1 MTNIDQYFSTP
12 YKQKRPYHLTLL
24 CCLRSLPSFI
34 SFHFCYFIPEN
45 MAEVVGLLLSPFLQ
59 VFFEK
64 VTSREFVD
72 FFRSRKLDS
81 RLLKRLERVLLSA
94 NAVLE
99 DAEELQ
105 FTELKV
111 KNWLDELKD
120 AIYDAEDILDEI
132 HTEVLRCNLDAEFQT
147 FATKVRKTFPTSL
160 NPFVRNI
167 EPKIKDIL
175 ETLDHLV
182 NQKDDIGLKE
192 GVGVK
197 SSGRSSASLV
207 KESDIFGRT
216 DDKEAII
223 NLLLSDDVSG
233 NELYVIAIVGM
244 GGLGKTTLAQLVY
257 NDDRMEGHFDHKAWV
272 CVSDDFD
279 VLKMTKTILQNLE
292 SSTISDSKSLD
303 WLQVTLQ
310 QKLRGKKFLLV
321 LDDVWNKNIKNY
333 SEWEAFSN
341 PFRYG
346 AEGIRVIV
354 TTREKPVASIMQY
367 TAIYDLKTLQDDDC
381 WSLFSKHAF
390 HSGNSDAH
398 PELEVIGRKIVERCK
413 GLPLAVK
420 TIGALLWSEL
430 DVKEWNKIMMSE
442 IWDLQSDIIPALRL
456 SYKYL
461 PLHLKCC
468 FAYCSIFPKDYDF
481 EKEELILLWMAE
493 GFLPQGKDKTAE
505 QIGDDYF
512 ADLVSRSLFQ
522 QSSKNTREF
531 GMHDLVN
538 DLARFVSGQFTFRL
552 EGENSLE
559 IGSKTR
565 HLSFFKRS
573 TRKIEK
579 FGVLYEAT
587 GLRTFLPIY
596 PSNQILA
603 KELAPDLLPMLRC
616 LRVLNLSSSLKLT
629 ELPDSIGKM
638 KHLRHL
644 DVSLTPIRKLPDS
657 ICKLCN
663 LQTLRISLCNNLTVL
678 PRDIHK
684 LINLR
689 HLDVSDTPIKEMPV
703 HLGRLCCLR
712 TLTKFIVGEHSG
724 AGIGELGKL
733 ANLGGKLLISDLQ
746 NVVSPLGALVPSLND
761 KIYLEELKLRWNGE
775 NNISESQRAVLDSL
789 QPHVNLKRL
798 SIYGYGGKRFSDWV
812 GHHSFSNIATL
823 YLYNCGYCSVL
834 PPLGQLPT
842 LQSLSIDCFA
852 EIDAVDRD
860 FYGNSSSST
869 KPFGALKVLKFRNM
883 PKLEKWFAF
892 GVENEGGAFTHL
904 EELEIVNCPRLT
916 GELPIHPS
924 SLSRLVIEE
933 CPLLVTSLPSAATLR
948 QLELRRN
955 CNEAL
960 FKQLPTGLQK
970 LAISEFDALESIPE
984 RLMDFNSCLE
994 ELKIRGGHSLISLS
1008 SAGLPSTLNILEII
1022 DCRKL
1027 ELPMHLNYSSL
1038 ETLMSFGSF
1047 DSLKSFPLNLF
1058 PNLTSIVLSGCL
1070 NLESFNVP
1078 QQLELDLVALS
1089 SLQIHNCPNFV
1100 SFPNGGLRAS
1110 KLVDF
1115 YVTNCQSLTS
1125 LPDKM
1130 HILLPSL
1137 GWLYLEN
1144 CPEVGSFPEGGLPSK
1159 LSSIFIIGCDKLIA
1173 NRGGWGFQNLP
1184 SIRYIDIHGNCK
1196 DVESF
1201 PDAGLLPTNLVS
1213 LVISKFP
1220 NMKSL
1225 DYKALRHLTSL
1236 DQLSIYSCPK
1246 LKFMKEEGLPASI
1259 STLRISECALLE
1271 KQLESRKG
1279 KARSKIDH
1287 IPYIDINGK
1296 LI

>member
-1 MTNIDQYFSTP
+1 
-12 YKQKRPYHLTLL
+12 
-24 CCLRSLPSFI
+24 
-34 SFHFCYFIPEN
+34 

-64 VTSREFVD
+64 VASGEFVD

-81 RLLKRLERVLLSA
+81 RLLKRLEIVLLSA

-99 DAEELQ
+99 YAEERQ
-105 FTELKV
+105 FTEHTV
-111 KNWLDELKD
+111 KKWLDELKD
-120 AIYDAEDILDEI
+120 AVYDAEDILDEI
-132 HTEVLRCNLDAEFQT
+132 HTEVLRCKLDAEFQT
-147 FATKVRKTFPTSL
+147 TATKVRKTISTSL
-160 NPFVRNI
+160 NPFVREI
-167 EPKIKDIL
+167 EPKIKDVL

-182 NQKDDIGLKE
+182 KQKDAIGLKE
-192 GVGVK
+192 GVGGK
-197 SSGRSSASLV
+197 SSGRSSTSLV
-207 KESDIFGRT
+207 EESDIFGRT
-216 DDKEAII
+216 DDKEAMV
-223 NLLLSDDVSG
+223 NLLLSDNVSG
-233 NELYVIAIVGM
+233 NELCVIAIIGM

-257 NDDRMEGHFDHKAWV
+257 NDGRMEGHFDHKAWV

-279 VLKMTKTILQNLE
+279 VLKMTKAILEKLGLSTKSE
-292 SSTISDSKSLD
+292 SNNLD

-310 QKLRGKKFLLV
+310 QKLMGKRFLLV
-321 LDDVWNKNIKNY
+321 LDDVWNKNFKNY

-341 PFRYG
+341 PFRFG
-346 AEGIRVIV
+346 AEGTRVIV

-390 HSGNSDAH
+390 HSGNSNAH

-461 PLHLKCC
+461 PLHLKRC

-481 EKEELILLWMAE
+481 EKEKLILLWMAE
-493 GFLPQGKDKTAE
+493 GFLPQGKDKTTE

-522 QSSKNTREF
+522 QSSENALEF

-552 EGENSLE
+552 EGRNSLE
-559 IGSKTR
+559 IGNKTR
-565 HLSFFKRS
+565 HLSFFIRS
-573 TRKIEK
+573 TGKIEK
-579 FGVLYEAT
+579 FGALHEAT

-596 PSNQILA
+596 PSNEILA

-616 LRVLNLSSSLKLT
+616 LRVLDLSSSPKLT

-644 DVSLTPIRKLPDS
+644 NVSWTPIRKLPDS

-663 LQTLRISLCNNLTVL
+663 LQALKISWCKNLTVL

-689 HLDVSDTPIKEMPV
+689 HLDFSFTPIKEMPV

-712 TLTKFIVGEHSG
+712 TLTKFIVSEHSG

-746 NVVSPLGALVPSLND
+746 NVVSPFGALVPSLND
-761 KIYLEELKLRWNGE
+761 KMYMEELELEWNGE
-775 NNISESQRAVLDSL
+775 NNISESQKAVLDSL

-798 SIYGYGGKRFSDWV
+798 SIYGYGGKRFSDWI
-812 GHHSFSNIATL
+812 GHHSFSNIASL
-823 YLYNCGYCSVL
+823 YLYNCKYCSVL
-834 PPLGQLPT
+834 PPLGQLPS
-842 LQSLSIDCFA
+842 LQSLSIACFA
-852 EIDAVDRD
+852 EIDAVNRD

-869 KPFGALKVLKFRNM
+869 KPFGALKVLKFRDM

-892 GVENEGGAFTHL
+892 SAENEGGAFTHL
-904 EELEIVNCPRLT
+904 EELELVNCPKLT

-924 SLSRLVIEE
+924 SLSRLVIEN
-933 CPLLVTSLPSAATLR
+933 CPLLVTSLPSAATLC
-948 QLELRRN
+948 QLELRN

-970 LAISEFDALESIPE
+970 LAIREFDALESIPE

-994 ELKIRGGHSLISLS
+994 ELKILDI
-1008 SAGLPSTLNILEII
+1008 T

-1038 ETLMSFGSF
+1038 EKLASFDSF

-1058 PNLTSIVLSGCL
+1058 PNLTSINLSGCL

-1089 SLQIHNCPNFV
+1089 ELIIINCPSFV
-1100 SFPNGGLRAS
+1100 SFPNGGLRAP
-1110 KLVDF
+1110 KLF
-1115 YVTNCQSLTS
+1115 YFSVTNCQSLAS

-1137 GWLYLEN
+1137 RTLYLEN
-1144 CPEVGSFPEGGLPSK
+1144 CPEVESFPEGGLPSK
-1159 LSSIFIIGCDKLIA
+1159 LSSIYIIDCDKLIA

-1184 SIRYIDIHGNCK
+1184 SIRCINVQGNCK

-1201 PDAGLLPTNLVS
+1201 PEAGLLPTNLVY
-1213 LVISKFP
+1213 LLIGKFP

-1236 DQLSIYSCPK
+1236 DQLSISSCPK

-1259 STLRISECALLE
+1259 STLRISKCALLE

-1279 KARSKIDH
+1279 KAWSKIDH
-1287 IPYIDINGK
+1287 NPYIYINGK

>member
-1 MTNIDQYFSTP
+1 
-12 YKQKRPYHLTLL
+12 
-24 CCLRSLPSFI
+24 
-34 SFHFCYFIPEN
+34 

-64 VTSREFVD
+64 IASGEFVD

-81 RLLKRLERVLLSA
+81 RLLKRLEIVLLSA

-99 DAEELQ
+99 YAEEMQ
-105 FTELKV
+105 FTEHMV
-111 KNWLDELKD
+111 KKWLDELKD
-120 AIYDAEDILDEI
+120 AVYDAEDILDEI
-132 HTEVLRCNLDAEFQT
+132 HTEVLRCKLDAEFQT
-147 FATKVRKTFPTSL
+147 IATKVRKTISTSL
-160 NPFVRNI
+160 NPFVREI
-167 EPKIKDIL
+167 EPKIKYVL
-175 ETLDHLV
+175 ETLDDLV
-182 NQKDDIGLKE
+182 KQKDAIGLKE
-192 GVGVK
+192 GVGGK
-197 SSGRSSASLV
+197 SSGRSSTSLV
-207 KESDIFGRT
+207 EESDIFGRN
-216 DDKEAII
+216 DDKELIV
-223 NLLLSDDVSG
+223 NLLLSDNVSG
-233 NELYVIAIVGM
+233 NELCVIAIIGM

-257 NDDRMEGHFDHKAWV
+257 NDHRMEGHFDHKAWV

-279 VLKMTKTILQNLE
+279 VLKMTKTILEKLGLPTKSE
-292 SSTISDSKSLD
+292 SNNLD

-310 QKLRGKKFLLV
+310 QKLMGKKFLLV

-341 PFRYG
+341 PFKSG
-346 AEGIRVIV
+346 AKGTRVIV
-354 TTREKPVASIMQY
+354 TTREKPVASIIRS
-367 TAIYDLKTLQDDDC
+367 TIYDLKTLQDDDC
-381 WSLFSKHAF
+381 WLLFSKHAF
-390 HSGNSDAH
+390 YSGNSDAH

-420 TIGALLWSEL
+420 TTGALLWSEL

-461 PLHLKCC
+461 PLHLKRC

-493 GFLPQGKDKTAE
+493 GFLPQGKPKTME
-505 QIGDDYF
+505 EIGDDYF

-522 QSSKNTREF
+522 QSSKNTLKF

-552 EGENSLE
+552 EEGGNSLE
-559 IGSKTR
+559 IGNKTR
-565 HLSFFKRS
+565 HLSFFIRS

-579 FGVLYEAT
+579 FGALYEAT

-596 PSNQILA
+596 RSNEILA

-616 LRVLNLSSSLKLT
+616 LRFINLRSSLKLT

-638 KHLRHL
+638 KHIRHL
-644 DVSLTPIRKLPDS
+644 NVSWTPIRKLPDS

-663 LQTLRISLCNNLTVL
+663 LQTLKILACNNLTVL
-678 PRDIHK
+678 PRDSHK

-689 HLDVSDTPIKEMPV
+689 HLDFSFTPIKKMPV

-712 TLTKFIVGEHSG
+712 TLTKFIVNEQSG

-761 KIYLEELKLRWNGE
+761 KMYMEELELEWKGE
-775 NNISESQRAVLDSL
+775 NNISESQRAVLDNL

-798 SIYGYGGKRFSDWV
+798 SIYGYGGKRFSDWI
-812 GHHSFSNIATL
+812 GNHSFSNIATL
-823 YLYNCGYCSVL
+823 YLFNCKYCSVL
-834 PPLGQLPT
+834 PPLGQLPS
-842 LQSLSIDCFA
+842 LQSLSIASFA
-852 EIDAVDRD
+852 EIDAVNRD

-869 KPFGALKVLKFRNM
+869 KPFGALKVLTFRDM
-883 PKLEKWFAF
+883 PKLEKWSAF
-892 GVENEGGAFTHL
+892 GAENEGGAFTHL
-904 EELEIVNCPRLT
+904 EELAIRNCPKLT
-916 GELPIHPS
+916 GELPIHP
-924 SLSRLVIEE
+924 SRLVIEE

-948 QLELRRN
+948 QLELRN

-970 LAISEFDALESIPE
+970 LAIREFDALESIPE

-1008 SAGLPSTLNILEII
+1008 SAGLPSTLKILEIR

-1038 ETLMSFGSF
+1038 ETLKSFDSF

-1089 SLQIHNCPNFV
+1089 ELRIHDCPNFV
-1100 SFPNGGLRAS
+1100 SFPNGGFRAP
-1110 KLVDF
+1110 KLVHF
-1115 YVTNCQSLTS
+1115 VVTNCQSLTS

-1130 HILLPSL
+1130 DVLLPSL
-1137 GWLYLEN
+1137 GRLSLGN
-1144 CPEVGSFPEGGLPSK
+1144 CPEVESFPEGGLPSK
-1159 LSSIFIIGCDKLIA
+1159 LSSIDIIDCDKLIA
-1173 NRGGWGFQNLP
+1173 NRRGWGFQNLP
-1184 SIRYIDIHGNCK
+1184 SIRYINVQGNCK

-1201 PDAGLLPTNLVS
+1201 PEAGLLPTNLVS
-1213 LVISKFP
+1213 LEIGKFP

-1236 DQLSIYSCPK
+1236 DDLSIYFCPK

-1259 STLRISECALLE
+1259 STLWISQCALLE

-1287 IPYIDINGK
+1287 IPDIYIN
-1296 LI
+1296 

>member
-1 MTNIDQYFSTP
+1 MG
-12 YKQKRPYHLTLL
+12 KR
-24 CCLRSLPSFI
+24 
-34 SFHFCYFIPEN
+34 
-45 MAEVVGLLLSPFLQ
+45 
-59 VFFEK
+59 
-64 VTSREFVD
+64 
-72 FFRSRKLDS
+72 
-81 RLLKRLERVLLSA
+81 
-94 NAVLE
+94 
-99 DAEELQ
+99 
-105 FTELKV
+105 
-111 KNWLDELKD
+111 
-120 AIYDAEDILDEI
+120 
-132 HTEVLRCNLDAEFQT
+132 
-147 FATKVRKTFPTSL
+147 
-160 NPFVRNI
+160 
-167 EPKIKDIL
+167 
-175 ETLDHLV
+175 
-182 NQKDDIGLKE
+182 
-192 GVGVK
+192 
-197 SSGRSSASLV
+197 
-207 KESDIFGRT
+207 
-216 DDKEAII
+216 
-223 NLLLSDDVSG
+223 
-233 NELYVIAIVGM
+233 
-244 GGLGKTTLAQLVY
+244 
-257 NDDRMEGHFDHKAWV
+257 
-272 CVSDDFD
+272 
-279 VLKMTKTILQNLE
+279 
-292 SSTISDSKSLD
+292 
-303 WLQVTLQ
+303 
-310 QKLRGKKFLLV
+310 FLLV
-321 LDDVWNKNIKNY
+321 LDDVWKKNIKNY

-341 PFRYG
+341 PFRFG
-346 AEGIRVIV
+346 AEGTRVIV
-354 TTREKPVASIMQY
+354 TTREKPVASIMQS

-381 WSLFSKHAF
+381 WSLFSKCAF

-398 PELEVIGRKIVERCK
+398 PELEEIGRKIVKRCR

-420 TIGALLWSEL
+420 TIGALSGSQL
-430 DVKEWNKIMMSE
+430 DVKEWNNIMMSE
-442 IWDLQSDIIPALRL
+442 IWKLESDIIPALRL
-456 SYKYL
+456 SYKFL
-461 PLHLKCC
+461 PIHLKRC
-468 FAYCSIFPKDYDF
+468 FAYSSIFPKDYDF

-493 GFLPQGKDKTAE
+493 GFLPQGKDKTME

-522 QSSKNTREF
+522 QSSENTREF

-538 DLARFVSGQFTFRL
+538 DLARFVSGKFTFRL
-552 EGENSLE
+552 EEGGNSLE
-559 IGSKTR
+559 IRNKTR
-565 HLSFFKRS
+565 HLSFFIRS

-579 FGVLYEAT
+579 FGALYEAT
-587 GLRTFLPIY
+587 GLRTFLPIRY
-596 PSNQILA
+596 SNEILA
-603 KELAPDLLPMLRC
+603 KELAPGLLPMLRC
-616 LRVLNLSSSLKLT
+616 LRVLNLRYSPKLT

-644 DVSLTPIRKLPDS
+644 DVCSTPIRKLPDS

-663 LQTLRISLCNNLTVL
+663 LQTLKISHCNNLTVL

-684 LINLR
+684 LTNLR
-689 HLDVSDTPIKEMPV
+689 HLDFSETPIKEMPV

-712 TLTKFIVGEHSG
+712 TLTKFIVSEQSG

-746 NVVSPLGALVPSLND
+746 NVASPLGALVASLND
-761 KIYLEELKLRWNGE
+761 KMYMEELELEWNGE

-823 YLYNCGYCSVL
+823 CLYNCKYCSVL

-842 LQSLSIDCFA
+842 LQSLTIARLA
-852 EIDAVDRD
+852 EIDAVDQD

-869 KPFGALKVLKFRNM
+869 KPFGALKVLKFINM
-883 PKLEKWFAF
+883 PKLEKWSAF
-892 GVENEGGAFTHL
+892 GAENEGGAFTHL
-904 EELEIVNCPRLT
+904 EELEIHNCPKLT
-916 GELPIHPS
+916 GELPIHPP
-924 SLSRLVIEE
+924 LSRLVIEE
-933 CPLLVTSLPSAATLR
+933 CPLLVTSLQSAATLR
-948 QLELRRN
+948 QLKLRS

-1008 SAGLPSTLNILEII
+1008 SAGLPSTLKLLEIT

-1038 ETLMSFGSF
+1038 QRLWSFRSF

-1058 PNLTSIVLSGCL
+1058 PNLTTILLSGCL
-1070 NLESFNVP
+1070 NLKSFNVP

-1089 SLQIHNCPNFV
+1089 SLQIWNCPNFV
-1100 SFPNGGLRAS
+1100 SFPNGGLRAP
-1110 KLVDF
+1110 KLF
-1115 YVTNCQSLTS
+1115 SFSVTNCQSLTS

-1144 CPEVGSFPEGGLPSK
+1144 CPEVESFPEEGLPSK
-1159 LSSIFIIGCDKLIA
+1159 LSSIDIDDCNSKLSSIDIDDCNKLIA
-1173 NRGGWGFQNLP
+1173 NRRGWGFQNLP
-1184 SIRYIDIHGNCK
+1184 SIRRISVQGNCK

-1201 PDAGLLPTNLVS
+1201 PEAGLLPTNLVS
-1213 LVISKFP
+1213 LAIGRFP

-1236 DQLSIYSCPK
+1236 DELSIYSCPK
-1246 LKFMKEEGLPASI
+1246 LKFMNEEGLPASI

-1287 IPYIDINGK
+1287 NPYIYINGK

>member
-1 MTNIDQYFSTP
+1 MTNIDRYFSTP

-34 SFHFCYFIPEN
+34 SFDFCYFIPEN

-64 VTSREFVD
+64 VASGEFVD
-72 FFRSRKLDS
+72 FFRSRKLDI

-94 NAVLE
+94 NALLE
-99 DAEELQ
+99 DAEEMQ
-105 FTELKV
+105 FTKLMV
-111 KNWLDELKD
+111 KKWLDELKD
-120 AIYDAEDILDEI
+120 AVYDAEDILDEI
-132 HTEVLRCNLDAEFQT
+132 HTEVLRCKLDAEFQT
-147 FATKVRKTFPTSL
+147 IATKVRKTISTSL
-160 NPFVRNI
+160 NPFVREI
-167 EPKIKDIL
+167 ESKIKDVL
-175 ETLDHLV
+175 ETLEHLV
-182 NQKDDIGLKE
+182 KQKDDIGLKE

-197 SSGRSSASLV
+197 SFGRSSTTSLV

-216 DDKEAII
+216 DDKGAII
-223 NLLLSDDVSG
+223 NLLLSDNVSG
-233 NELYVIAIVGM
+233 NELCVIAIVGM

-257 NDDRMEGHFDHKAWV
+257 NDDMMEEHFDHKAWV

-279 VLKMTKTILQNLE
+279 VLKMTKTIVEKLGLSTKSE
-292 SSTISDSKSLD
+292 SNNLD

-310 QKLRGKKFLLV
+310 QKLMGKKFLLV

-341 PFRYG
+341 PFKSG
-346 AEGIRVIV
+346 AERTRVIV
-354 TTREKPVASIMQY
+354 TTRERRVASIMRS
-367 TAIYDLKTLQDDDC
+367 AIYDLKTLQDDDC

-390 HSGNSDAH
+390 HSGNFDAH

-461 PLHLKCC
+461 PLHLKHC

-493 GFLPQGKDKTAE
+493 GFLPQGKDKTME

-512 ADLVSRSLFQ
+512 TDLVSRSLFQ
-522 QSSKNTREF
+522 QSSKYTLKF

-538 DLARFVSGQFTFRL
+538 DLARFVSGPFTFRL
-552 EGENSLE
+552 EEGGNSLK
-559 IGSKTR
+559 IGNKTR
-565 HLSFFKRS
+565 HLSFFIRS
-573 TRKIEK
+573 TGKIEK
-579 FGVLYEAT
+579 FGALHEAT

-596 PSNQILA
+596 PSNEILA

-663 LQTLRISLCNNLTVL
+663 LQTLRIALCNNLTVL

-703 HLGRLCCLR
+703 HLGRLCYLR
-712 TLTKFIVGEHSG
+712 TLTKFIVSEQSG
-724 AGIGELGKL
+724 AGVGELGKL
-733 ANLGGKLLISDLQ
+733 ANLGGKLLISNLQ
-746 NVVSPLGALVPSLND
+746 NVVSPLGALDASLND
-761 KIYLEELKLRWNGE
+761 KMYLEELRLQWNDQ
-775 NNISESQRAVLDSL
+775 NNISESQRAVLDNL

-798 SIYGYGGKRFSDWV
+798 SINGYGGKIFSDWV

-823 YLYNCGYCSVL
+823 YLYNCKYCSVL

-842 LQSLSIDCFA
+842 LQSLTIARFA

-869 KPFGALKVLKFRNM
+869 KPFGALKVLEFTNM
-883 PKLEKWFAF
+883 PKLAKWSAF
-892 GVENEGGAFTHL
+892 GAKNEGGSFTHL
-904 EELEIVNCPRLT
+904 EELEIRNCPKLT

-948 QLELRRN
+948 QLKLRN

-970 LAISEFDALESIPE
+970 LAIGEFDALESIPE

-994 ELKIRGGHSLISLS
+994 ELEIRGGHSLISLS

-1089 SLQIHNCPNFV
+1089 SLQICNCPNFV
-1100 SFPNGGLRAS
+1100 SFPNGGLRAP
-1110 KLVDF
+1110 KLVHF
-1115 YVTNCQSLTS
+1115 VVTNCQSLTS
-1125 LPDKM
+1125 LPDMM
-1130 HILLPSL
+1130 HVLLPSL
-1137 GWLYLEN
+1137 RRLYLGN
-1144 CPEVGSFPEGGLPSK
+1144 CPEVESFPEGGLPSK

-1173 NRGGWGFQNLP
+1173 NRRGWGFENLP
-1184 SIRYIDIHGNCK
+1184 SIRRINVQGNCK

-1201 PDAGLLPTNLVS
+1201 PEAGLLPTNLVY
-1213 LVISKFP
+1213 LQIGRFP

-1225 DYKALRHLTSL
+1225 EYKALRHLTSL
-1236 DQLSIYSCPK
+1236 DQLSISSCPK
-1246 LKFMKEEGLPASI
+1246 LKFTKEEGLPASI

-1287 IPYIDINGK
+1287 NPYIYINGK

>member
-1 MTNIDQYFSTP
+1 
-12 YKQKRPYHLTLL
+12 
-24 CCLRSLPSFI
+24 
-34 SFHFCYFIPEN
+34 

-442 IWDLQSDIIPALRL
+442 IWDLQSDIIPL
-456 SYKYL
+456 
-461 PLHLKCC
+461 
-468 FAYCSIFPKDYDF
+468 
-481 EKEELILLWMAE
+481 
-493 GFLPQGKDKTAE
+493 
-505 QIGDDYF
+505 
-512 ADLVSRSLFQ
+512 
-522 QSSKNTREF
+522 
-531 GMHDLVN
+531 
-538 DLARFVSGQFTFRL
+538 
-552 EGENSLE
+552 
-559 IGSKTR
+559 
-565 HLSFFKRS
+565 
-573 TRKIEK
+573 
-579 FGVLYEAT
+579 
-587 GLRTFLPIY
+587 
-596 PSNQILA
+596 
-603 KELAPDLLPMLRC
+603 
-616 LRVLNLSSSLKLT
+616 
-629 ELPDSIGKM
+629 
-638 KHLRHL
+638 
-644 DVSLTPIRKLPDS
+644 
-657 ICKLCN
+657 
-663 LQTLRISLCNNLTVL
+663 
-678 PRDIHK
+678 
-684 LINLR
+684 
-689 HLDVSDTPIKEMPV
+689 
-703 HLGRLCCLR
+703 
-712 TLTKFIVGEHSG
+712 
-724 AGIGELGKL
+724 
-733 ANLGGKLLISDLQ
+733 
-746 NVVSPLGALVPSLND
+746 
-761 KIYLEELKLRWNGE
+761 
-775 NNISESQRAVLDSL
+775 
-789 QPHVNLKRL
+789 
-798 SIYGYGGKRFSDWV
+798 
-812 GHHSFSNIATL
+812 
-823 YLYNCGYCSVL
+823 
-834 PPLGQLPT
+834 
-842 LQSLSIDCFA
+842 
-852 EIDAVDRD
+852 
-860 FYGNSSSST
+860 
-869 KPFGALKVLKFRNM
+869 
-883 PKLEKWFAF
+883 
-892 GVENEGGAFTHL
+892 
-904 EELEIVNCPRLT
+904 
-916 GELPIHPS
+916 
-924 SLSRLVIEE
+924 
-933 CPLLVTSLPSAATLR
+933 
-948 QLELRRN
+948 
-955 CNEAL
+955 
-960 FKQLPTGLQK
+960 
-970 LAISEFDALESIPE
+970 
-984 RLMDFNSCLE
+984 
-994 ELKIRGGHSLISLS
+994 
-1008 SAGLPSTLNILEII
+1008 
-1022 DCRKL
+1022 
-1027 ELPMHLNYSSL
+1027 
-1038 ETLMSFGSF
+1038 
-1047 DSLKSFPLNLF
+1047 
-1058 PNLTSIVLSGCL
+1058 
-1070 NLESFNVP
+1070 
-1078 QQLELDLVALS
+1078 
-1089 SLQIHNCPNFV
+1089 
-1100 SFPNGGLRAS
+1100 
-1110 KLVDF
+1110 
-1115 YVTNCQSLTS
+1115 
-1125 LPDKM
+1125 
-1130 HILLPSL
+1130 
-1137 GWLYLEN
+1137 
-1144 CPEVGSFPEGGLPSK
+1144 
-1159 LSSIFIIGCDKLIA
+1159 
-1173 NRGGWGFQNLP
+1173 
-1184 SIRYIDIHGNCK
+1184 
-1196 DVESF
+1196 
-1201 PDAGLLPTNLVS
+1201 
-1213 LVISKFP
+1213 
-1220 NMKSL
+1220 
-1225 DYKALRHLTSL
+1225 
-1236 DQLSIYSCPK
+1236 
-1246 LKFMKEEGLPASI
+1246 
-1259 STLRISECALLE
+1259 
-1271 KQLESRKG
+1271 
-1279 KARSKIDH
+1279 
-1287 IPYIDINGK
+1287 
-1296 LI
+1296 

>member
-1 MTNIDQYFSTP
+1 
-12 YKQKRPYHLTLL
+12 
-24 CCLRSLPSFI
+24 
-34 SFHFCYFIPEN
+34 

-64 VTSREFVD
+64 VTSHEFVD

-81 RLLKRLERVLLSA
+81 RLLKRLEILLLSA
-94 NAVLE
+94 NALLE
-99 DAEELQ
+99 DAEEMQ
-105 FTELKV
+105 FTKPMV
-111 KNWLDELKD
+111 KKWLDELKD
-120 AIYDAEDILDEI
+120 AVYDAEDILDEI
-132 HTEVLRCNLDAEFQT
+132 QTEVLRCKLDADFQII
-147 FATKVRKTFPTSL
+147 ATKVRKIISICI
-160 NPFVRNI
+160 NPFVREI
-167 EPKIKDIL
+167 EPKIKDVL
-175 ETLDHLV
+175 ETLDRLV
-182 NQKDDIGLKE
+182 KQKDAIGLKE

-197 SSGRSSASLV
+197 SSGRSSTTSLV

-223 NLLLSDDVSG
+223 NLLLSDNVSG
-233 NELYVIAIVGM
+233 NELCVIAIVGM

-257 NDDRMEGHFDHKAWV
+257 SDDRMEGHFDHKAWV

-279 VLKMTKTILQNLE
+279 VLKMTKTILEKLE

-310 QKLRGKKFLLV
+310 HKLMGKKFLLV
-321 LDDVWNKNIKNY
+321 LDDVWNKNIENY
-333 SEWEAFSN
+333 SKWEAFSN
-341 PFRYG
+341 PFRFG
-346 AEGIRVIV
+346 AEGSRVIV
-354 TTREKPVASIMQY
+354 TTRERR
-367 TAIYDLKTLQDDDC
+367 TLQDNDC

-398 PELEVIGRKIVERCK
+398 PELEVIGKKIVERCK

-442 IWDLQSDIIPALRL
+442 IWDLQSDIIPAPRL
-456 SYKYL
+456 GYKYL
-461 PLHLKCC
+461 PLHLKRC

-493 GFLPQGKDKTAE
+493 GFLPQGKDKTME
-505 QIGDDYF
+505 Q
-512 ADLVSRSLFQ
+512 
-522 QSSKNTREF
+522 T
-531 GMHDLVN
+531 
-538 DLARFVSGQFTFRL
+538 ARFVSRQFTFRL
-552 EGENSLE
+552 EEGGNSLE
-559 IGSKTR
+559 IGNKTR
-565 HLSFFKRS
+565 HLSFFIRS
-573 TRKIEK
+573 NRKIEK
-579 FGVLYEAT
+579 FGALYEAT
-587 GLRTFLPIY
+587 GLRTFLPIRH
-596 PSNQILA
+596 SNEILA
-603 KELAPDLLPMLRC
+603 KEPAPGLLPMLRC
-616 LRVLNLSSSLKLT
+616 LR
-629 ELPDSIGKM
+629 

-644 DVSLTPIRKLPDS
+644 DVSWTPIRKLPDS

-663 LQTLRISLCNNLTVL
+663 LQTLRISECDNLTVL

-689 HLDVSDTPIKEMPV
+689 HLDFSETPIKEMPV

-712 TLTKFIVGEHSG
+712 TLTKFIVR
-724 AGIGELGKL
+724 ELGKL

-746 NVVSPLGALVPSLND
+746 NVASPLCALVPSLND
-761 KIYLEELKLRWNGE
+761 KMYLEELEFEWNDE
-775 NNISESQRAVLDSL
+775 NNISESQRTVLDSL
-789 QPHVNLKRL
+789 QPHVNLKML
-798 SIYGYGGKRFSDWV
+798 SINGHGGQRFSDWV

-823 YLYNCGYCSVL
+823 YLFNCKHCSVL
-834 PPLGQLPT
+834 PPLGQLPS
-842 LQSLSIDCFA
+842 LQSLSIASFA
-852 EIDAVDRD
+852 EIDAVNRD

-869 KPFGALKVLKFRNM
+869 KPFGALKVLTFGNM
-883 PKLEKWFAF
+883 PKLEKWSAF
-892 GVENEGGAFTHL
+892 GAENEGGAFTHL
-904 EELEIVNCPRLT
+904 EELEIRNCPKLT

-948 QLELRRN
+948 QLKLRN

-970 LAISEFDALESIPE
+970 LAIGEFYALE
-984 RLMDFNSCLE
+984 
-994 ELKIRGGHSLISLS
+994 GGHSLISLS
-1008 SAGLPSTLNILEII
+1008 SAGLPSTLKILEII
-1022 DCRKL
+1022 ECRKL

-1038 ETLMSFGSF
+1038 ETLWSFDSF

-1089 SLQIHNCPNFV
+1089 SLQMRNCPNFV
-1100 SFPNGGLRAS
+1100 SFPNGGLRAP
-1110 KLVDF
+1110 KLVHF
-1115 YVTNCQSLTS
+1115 VVTNCQSLTS

-1130 HILLPSL
+1130 HVLLPSL
-1137 GWLYLEN
+1137 GRLYLGN
-1144 CPEVGSFPEGGLPSK
+1144 CPEVESFPEGGLPSK
-1159 LSSIFIIGCDKLIA
+1159 VSSIYINDCNKLIA
-1173 NRGGWGFQNLP
+1173 NRRGWGFQNLP
-1184 SIRYIDIHGNCK
+1184 SIRHINVQGNCK
-1196 DVESF
+1196 DAESF
-1201 PDAGLLPTNLVS
+1201 PEAGLLPTNLVY
-1213 LVISKFP
+1213 LKIGKFP

-1236 DQLSIYSCPK
+1236 DEFSISSCPK

-1287 IPYIDINGK
+1287 NPYIYINGK